1 MLSNRLYDQFVDA
14 VKSAGLVLSLT
25 VMIDGK
31 SSRSFCCVGRPT
43 DEEDPRNQ
51 VFSKFGRQVVEEEQL
66 ERKSSGGD
74 NPRNQEIQV

>member
-1 MLSNRLYDQFVDA
+1 
-14 VKSAGLVLSLT
+14 
-25 VMIDGK
+25 MIDGK
-31 SSRSFCCVGRPT
+31 SSRSFGCVGRTT

-51 VFSKFGRQVVEEEQL
+51 AFSKFGRQVVEEEQL